1 MDKRLERILPRVQ
14 KPARYVGGEFN
25 AIMKDK
31 SKVDTRVAFCFPDTY
46 EIGMSNLGMR
56 ILYGV
61 MNNIEGVWC
70 ERCFAP
76 WGDMEQEMR
85 NANIPLY
92 ALESFDPIK
101 DFDIIAFSIGYEMA
115 FPAMVDMLDLAGV
128 LLHASERTALTP
140 LVVAGGTAMYNC
152 EPIAD
157 FIDLALI
164 GEGEEMDVELI
175 ELHRQAR
182 REGWSKHEFLVC
194 AAQIPGVYVPS
205 LYDVAYNDDGTV
217 KSVTANEGAPKV
229 VLKRIMR
236 DMDKAYYPTKTIVP
250 STEIVQDRVSLELF
264 RGCIRGCRF
273 CQAGYVYRPVRNRS
287 EELLRGYAVEAVED
301 SGYQD
306 MTLSS
311 LSTSDY
317 PHLVELCDDLE
328 DFCAQRHVTLA
339 LPSLRADNFS
349 MALMERLQKGRKT
362 GLTFAPEAGTQRLR
376 DAINKNLTEEDLL
389 ESCRRAFAGGYS
401 AVKLYFMLGL
411 PTETDEDVLGIA
423 DIAAHVMHAWR
434 ESALNKTRGV
444 RITVSTSWFVPKPHT
459 AFQWEPQIP
468 IEEYERRVKLLRE
481 AMNTKS
487 VTYNW
492 HPSPTSFMEAVIS
505 CGDRRLGKVIETAWR
520 KGETLSA
527 WEDYFDLNRWMEAF
541 EECGLDPHFYAN
553 RRRSE
558 DEILPWS
565 MISCGVAPGYL
576 KREHALSYEG
586 VTTPDCRTHC
596 NACGANCLVGG
607 KCDV

>member
-61 MNNIEGVWC
+61 MNNMEGVWC

-128 LLHASERTALTP
+128 PLHASERTALTP

-182 REGWSKHEFLVC
+182 RESWSKHEFLVC

-217 KSVTANEGAPKV
+217 ESRGTFQGYSDSSAWARGQAWGLYGYTMCYRETGDAKYLKHAERIADFIMHHPNTPADRIPYWDYNAPDIPDAPRDASAAAVVSSALFELSTLVPEAEG
-229 VLKRIMR
+229 KRYF
-236 DMDKAYYPTKTIVP
+236 DYAET
-250 STEIVQDRVSLELF
+250 
-264 RGCIRGCRF
+264 
-273 CQAGYVYRPVRNRS
+273 
-287 EELLRGYAVEAVED
+287 LL
-301 SGYQD
+301 
-306 MTLSS
+306 MNLSS
-311 LSTSDY
+311 DAYLARKGANGGFILMHSVGHLPADSEIDTPLNYADY
-317 PHLVELCDDLE
+317 YYLE
-328 DFCAQRHVTLA
+328 AIGRYL
-339 LPSLRADNFS
+339 SLR
-349 MALMERLQKGRKT
+349 
-362 GLTFAPEAGTQRLR
+362 
-376 DAINKNLTEEDLL
+376 
-389 ESCRRAFAGGYS
+389 
-401 AVKLYFMLGL
+401 
-411 PTETDEDVLGIA
+411 
-423 DIAAHVMHAWR
+423 
-434 ESALNKTRGV
+434 
-444 RITVSTSWFVPKPHT
+444 
-459 AFQWEPQIP
+459 
-468 IEEYERRVKLLRE
+468 
-481 AMNTKS
+481 
-487 VTYNW
+487 
-492 HPSPTSFMEAVIS
+492 
-505 CGDRRLGKVIETAWR
+505 
-520 KGETLSA
+520 
-527 WEDYFDLNRWMEAF
+527 
-541 EECGLDPHFYAN
+541 GLDP
-553 RRRSE
+553 RR
-558 DEILPWS
+558 I
-565 MISCGVAPGYL
+565 
-576 KREHALSYEG
+576 
-586 VTTPDCRTHC
+586 
-596 NACGANCLVGG
+596 
-607 KCDV
+607 

>member
-128 LLHASERTALTP
+128 PLHASERTALTP

-205 LYDVAYNDDGTV
+205 LYDVTYNDDGTV

>member
-25 AIMKDK
+25 AIMKDQ

-128 LLHASERTALTP
+128 PLHASERTALTP

-205 LYDVAYNDDGTV
+205 LYDVVYNDDGTV
-217 KSVTANEGAPKV
+217 KSITANEGAPKV

>member
-128 LLHASERTALTP
+128 PLHASERTALTP

-205 LYDVAYNDDGTV
+205 LYDVVYNDDGTV
-217 KSVTANEGAPKV
+217 KSITANEGAPKV

-389 ESCRRAFAGGYS
+389 ESCRRAFSGGYS

>member
-128 LLHASERTALTP
+128 PLHASERTALTP

-205 LYDVAYNDDGTV
+205 LYDVVYNDDGTV
-217 KSVTANEGAPKV
+217 KSITANEGAPKV

-576 KREHALSYEG
+576 KREHVLSYEG